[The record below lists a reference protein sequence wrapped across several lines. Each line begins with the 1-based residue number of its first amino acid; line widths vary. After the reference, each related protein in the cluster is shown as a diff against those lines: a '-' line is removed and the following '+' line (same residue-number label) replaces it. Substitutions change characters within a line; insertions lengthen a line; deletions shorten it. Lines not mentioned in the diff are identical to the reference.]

1 MKYEEEDME
10 ETIEVDNERD
20 NEEVEVQSVEVLYV
34 ILLNKLTQ
42 VTQGKG
48 LAEHIQ
54 DLKELP
60 SGKEAYTKEISH
72 PHKIVEHIFSC
83 IELGGRH
90 VEVL

>member
-42 VTQGKG
+42 VT
-48 LAEHIQ
+48 
-54 DLKELP
+54 
-60 SGKEAYTKEISH
+60 
-72 PHKIVEHIFSC
+72 
-83 IELGGRH
+83 
-90 VEVL
+90 